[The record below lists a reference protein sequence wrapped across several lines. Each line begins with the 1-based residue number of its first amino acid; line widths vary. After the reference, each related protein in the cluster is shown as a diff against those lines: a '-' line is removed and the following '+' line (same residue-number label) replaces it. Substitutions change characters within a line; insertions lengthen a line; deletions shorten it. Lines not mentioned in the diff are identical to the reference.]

1 MAILV
6 MRLGLELWRRV
17 HHLSHTLAHMFIG
30 IRGSRG
36 EELILPDLLP
46 ILGENRISIQVLAL
60 VWMAKV
66 LVQES
71 KLLLLGVLLLKK
83 CRLTRSTLRRIGASP
98 LLSIPLSKRVLILS
112 SQ

>member
-1 MAILV
+1 
-6 MRLGLELWRRV
+6 MRLGLEFWRRV

-36 EELILPDLLP
+36 EVFILLDLLP
-46 ILGENRISIQVLAL
+46 ILGENRISIQVLPL

-83 CRLTRSTLRRIGASP
+83 CTLTRSTFRRIGVSP
-98 LLSIPLSKRVLILS
+98 LPSIPLSNRVLILS